1 MNRVAMPIEAGYSKF
16 FVALLLPLQVQEYAN
31 QVTKD
36 LGDRYNTRAAKAPPH
51 ITLFPPF
58 EWQVENVVALESS
71 IQEFASKAVPV
82 PVTLSG
88 FGAFRPRVIYINVI
102 KSPELLD
109 LHAHLLAHLE
119 NRLGIVDPKSK
130 SRAFSPHVT
139 VASRN
144 MARSV
149 FKQAWADVSP
159 VSVQFEFVSDRLT
172 LLSHDGHVWQV
183 RSGFTLNGTSN
194 I

>member
-1 MNRVAMPIEAGYSKF
+1 MNRGTMRLASGYSKF
-16 FVALLLPLQVQEYAN
+16 FVALLLPPQVQEYAN
-31 QVTKD
+31 QITKD

-58 EWQVENVVALESS
+58 EWQVENAAALDSV
-71 IQEFASKAVPV
+71 IQEFASKSLPI

-88 FGAFRPRVIYINVI
+88 FGAFRPRVIYINVM

-119 NRLGIVDPKSK
+119 HRFGLVDPKSK

-144 MARSV
+144 MNRAI
-149 FKQAWADVSP
+149 FKQAWAELASLP
-159 VSVQFEFVSDRLT
+159 IQFEFVSDRLT
-172 LLSHDGHVWQV
+172 LLNHDGHAWHV
-183 RSGFTLNGTSN
+183 RSEFTLNGTSN
-194 I
+194 T